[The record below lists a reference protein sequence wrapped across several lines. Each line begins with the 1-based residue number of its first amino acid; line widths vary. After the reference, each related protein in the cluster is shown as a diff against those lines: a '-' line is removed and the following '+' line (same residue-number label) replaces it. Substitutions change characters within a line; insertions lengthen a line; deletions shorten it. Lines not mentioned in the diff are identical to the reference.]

1 MNTGNRLPMVIPVLS
16 YIFENINYY
25 NKFIEN
31 ILKEGVVT
39 DEVVNENIQQM
50 KFIGEFAKGS
60 AESILKGL
68 AFTLQTCVDGEVN
81 LFIDNNEPIIKI
93 LNLVNRYEKFNN
105 SYIFETKNN
114 YDIIT
119 VGDLNFVKV
128 ELEEYNYLVN
138 SFYTGQSIENKILF
152 YMTILKQLT
161 DIDST
166 KNYYGIIETLYKK
179 LISQKFKNQ
188 CLKENNINK

>member
-1 MNTGNRLPMVIPVLS
+1 MNTGNRLPMVIPVLP

-50 KFIGEFAKGS
+50 KFIGEFTKGS

-68 AFTLQTCVDGEVN
+68 AFTIQTCIDGETN
-81 LFIDNNEPIIKI
+81 LFTDSNDPIIKI